1 MFNELPVC
9 EPPLA
14 RLFLE
19 PLLRAWSAMRAA
31 RPTTGSAF
39 TRLKFLDRA
48 LNSAAARCF
57 LLGRD
62 NPTNPLVPRQRR
74 QILPCRLRSPFRAQ
88 RRAQVRRSHVHG
100 SGLARFAFVHLSVSS
115 SSSAGPFVL
124 PALARHGESGA
135 RARLA
140 SRISVEDAHR
150 SVATPCGNLRS
161 NATTPI
167 SPTLMTRPVRRA
179 LLAAPAAR
187 PSRPSDLNL
196 CIPHESLL

>member
-48 LNSAAARCF
+48 LNSAVARCF

-74 QILPCRLRSPFRAQ
+74 QILPCRRGRFRAQ
-88 RRAQVRRSHVHG
+88 RHAQVRRSRVHG
-100 SGLARFAFVHLSVSS
+100 TGLARFAFVHFSLS
-115 SSSAGPFVL
+115 
-124 PALARHGESGA
+124 
-135 RARLA
+135 
-140 SRISVEDAHR
+140 
-150 SVATPCGNLRS
+150 
-161 NATTPI
+161 
-167 SPTLMTRPVRRA
+167 
-179 LLAAPAAR
+179 
-187 PSRPSDLNL
+187 
-196 CIPHESLL
+196 